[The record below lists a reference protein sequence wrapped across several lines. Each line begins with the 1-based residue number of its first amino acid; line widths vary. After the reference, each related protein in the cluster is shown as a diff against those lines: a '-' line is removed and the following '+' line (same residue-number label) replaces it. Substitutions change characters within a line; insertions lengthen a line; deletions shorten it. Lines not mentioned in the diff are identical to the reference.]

1 MPDDTQGTRILLIA
15 THNAGKVREFYNLL
29 GDVPFSLTSL
39 KEQGVEEGV
48 DETGATFHEN
58 AVIKAQ
64 AYSRLTGLLTLSDD
78 SGLEVDALDSGPGIY
93 SARYGGEGLTDEGRV
108 DLLLHN
114 LRGVPWNLRSAR
126 FRCVIAIAP
135 PPVASA
141 LSDSQ
146 ESEAVTVEG
155 TVEGIIQYEPLGSGG
170 FGYDPV
176 FYLPQMGMTTAQ
188 LPMDQKNALSHRGQA
203 AKKAAAFLC
212 EWTAR

>member
-39 KEQGVEEGV
+39 KEQGVEEDV

-64 AYSRLTGLLTLSDD
+64 AYSRLTGLLTLADD

-108 DLLLHN
+108 DLLLYN

-203 AKKAAAFLC
+203 AKKAAVFLC

>member
-39 KEQGVEEGV
+39 KEQGVEEDV
-48 DETGATFHEN
+48 EETGATFHEN
-58 AVIKAQ
+58 AIIKAQ
-64 AYSRLTGLLTLSDD
+64 AYSRLTGLLTLADD
-78 SGLEVDALDSGPGIY
+78 SGLEVDALGGGPGIY
-93 SARYGGEGLTDEGRV
+93 SARYGGEGLTDNRRV

-203 AKKAAAFLC
+203 ATKAAACLC
-212 EWTAR
+212 EWTVR

>member
-39 KEQGVEEGV
+39 KEQGVEEDV
-48 DETGATFHEN
+48 EETGETFHEN

-64 AYSRLTGLLTLSDD
+64 AYSRLTGLLTLADD
-78 SGLEVDALDSGPGIY
+78 SGLEVDALDSRPGIY

-135 PPVASA
+135 PPVAST

-188 LPMDQKNALSHRGQA
+188 LPLDQKNALSHRGQA
-203 AKKAAAFLC
+203 ATKAAAFLC